1 MISRR
6 SVKYYRSGIIA
17 AWLAAVALTV
27 SLAGCSAVTEPER
40 PCPDDPGADAPTLG
54 LSFQVSTAVPVSRS
68 HAASRTDDSGHP
80 EEGSDYTIEDEI
92 NLNDFGFFIF
102 AGSADDADA
111 DLRLLYKNTAVTQ
124 TASEMSMTGSLGDY
138 TVNLDL
144 PHTTVEHLLGATAG
158 DESLLSPGGSRKLK
172 LRIAIIANS
181 NASRL
186 LPGLKGFDGLSQVY
200 NDADPDNASPF
211 ADFTTIAEG
220 LRYTMPAATG
230 LYANLQI
237 PMYGLSDE
245 ITLTESAMY
254 WSRPDE
260 RLILGE
266 ISLLRAMAKL
276 RLVDAIAPE
285 LKTDGYPRLVSASV
299 TYGIKGGYVTPETPG
314 AYKNGQQ
321 VHTDRT
327 GEAATGTP
335 IAMLAGTVVAS
346 SLITYLPAQS
356 LLTGAPTLSVEM
368 QRDAGSQPQTFTV
381 DLSDAEYTTI
391 VNDWLPLMLRNH
403 VYTLA
408 ITNVVFGTTLELTA
422 TVADWEEE
430 VFNLDYSNTVNT
442 TNDGKIDWVAGTFQS
457 ETTTEDGHGT
467 LIVSPWHIPDGE
479 THSKPVDAELT
490 FGLASPVG
498 AFWTASLLNVEGN
511 PAAFMFVD
519 ADGNEKATIEGRID
533 GKQQRL
539 KIRPMVE
546 EPTVNSRVRLQIIVS
561 IGGGQQFV
569 DATVPTILGDWIIV
583 QPQQ

>member
-68 HAASRTDDSGHP
+68 HAASRADDSGHP
-80 EEGSDYTIEDEI
+80 EEGSDYTMEDEI

-124 TASEMSMTGSLGDY
+124 PASEMSMTGSLGDY

-158 DESLLSPGGSRKLK
+158 DGALLLPGGSRTLK

-181 NASRL
+181 NASRQ
-186 LPGLKGFDGLSQVY
+186 LPGLKGFEGLSQVY
-200 NDADPDNASPF
+200 KAADADKASTF
-211 ADFTTIAEG
+211 AEFTAIAEG
-220 LRYTMPAATG
+220 LLYTTPATG

-276 RLVDAIAPE
+276 RLVDAIDPA

-299 TYGIKGGYVTPETPG
+299 TYGIGRGYVTPNTPG

-321 VHTDRT
+321 VHTDRI
-327 GEAATGTP
+327 GEAATGAT
-335 IAMLAGTVVAS
+335 IAMRAGTVVAS

-356 LLTGAPTLSVEM
+356 LLDGAPTLSVEM
-368 QRDAGSQPQTFTV
+368 QRDAESQPQTFTV

-391 VNDWLPLMLRNH
+391 VNDWRPLMLRNH

-467 LIVSPWHIPDGE
+467 LIVSPWHIPEGE
-479 THSKPVDAELT
+479 TAYKPVDAELT

-498 AFWTASLLNVEGN
+498 SYWTASLLNVEGD

-519 ADGNEKATIEGRID
+519 ADGNEKATIDGRID

-546 EPTVNSRVRLQIIVS
+546 KPAVNSRVRLQIIVS
-561 IGGGQQFV
+561 FGGGQQFV

>member
-1 MISRR
+1 MIRDLSAIHRR
-6 SVKYYRSGIIA
+6 RGAVARL
-17 AWLAAVALTV
+17 LAAVVLTA
-27 SLAGCSAVTEPER
+27 SFAGCSVVTEPER
-40 PCPDDPGADAPTLG
+40 PCPDDPSAGIDDMLG

-68 HAASRTDDSGHP
+68 YVASRADDSGHT
-80 EEGSDYTIEDEI
+80 EEGSDYTMEDEI

-124 TASEMSMTGSLGDY
+124 PASEMSMTGSLGDY

-144 PHTTVEHLLGATAG
+144 PNATVGELLGDGSELA
-158 DESLLSPGGSRKLK
+158 PNGSRRMKI
-172 LRIAIIANS
+172 RIAIIANS

-186 LPGLKGFDGLSQVY
+186 LPGLKGFDVLSQVY
-200 NDADPDNASPF
+200 KAADADKASTL
-211 ADFTTIAEG
+211 AEFTAIAER
-220 LRYTMPAATG
+220 LLYTTPPATE

-276 RLVDAIAPE
+276 RLVDAIAPA

-299 TYGIKGGYVTPETPG
+299 SYSIGGGYVTPENPG

-321 VHTDRT
+321 VHADRIGETST
-327 GEAATGTP
+327 GAT
-335 IAMLAGTVVAS
+335 IAMRAGTVVAS
-346 SLITYLPAQS
+346 SLIAYLPAQPLS
-356 LLTGAPTLSVEM
+356 DGAPTLSIEM
-368 QRDAGSQPQTFTV
+368 QRDADSQPQTFTV
-381 DLSDAEYTTI
+381 DLSDEGYTTI
-391 VNDWLPLMLRNH
+391 VDDWRSLMLRNH

-408 ITNVVFGTTLELTA
+408 ITNVVFGTALELTA

-430 VFNLDYSNTVNT
+430 VFNLDYSQTVNT
-442 TNDGKIDWVAGTFQS
+442 TNDGRIDWVAGTFQS
-457 ETTTEDGHGT
+457 ENMTEDGHGT
-467 LIVSPWHIPDGE
+467 LIVSPWRIPEGE
-479 THSKPVDAELT
+479 TDYKPVDVELT

-498 AFWTASLLNVEGN
+498 AFWTASLLSIEGD
-511 PAAFMFVD
+511 PAAFRFVD
-519 ADGNEKATIEGRID
+519 AYGNEQVTISGRID

-546 EPTVNSRVRLQIIVS
+546 KPTVNSRVRLQIIVS
-561 IGGGQQFV
+561 LAGGQQFV
-569 DATVPTILGDWIIV
+569 DATVSTILGDWIIV
-583 QPQQ
+583 QSQQ